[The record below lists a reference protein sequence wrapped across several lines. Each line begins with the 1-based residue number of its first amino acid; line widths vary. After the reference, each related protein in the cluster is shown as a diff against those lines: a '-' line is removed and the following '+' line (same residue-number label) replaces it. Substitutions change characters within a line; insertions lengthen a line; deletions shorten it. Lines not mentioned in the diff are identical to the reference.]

1 MFCSWLSLE
10 RRASQ
15 TIQKEGEGIT
25 MNSTGGSVGTSATTN
40 AILVVV
46 VILLFVVA
54 VSFGTTK
61 RKSLGDLFADLK
73 R

>member
-1 MFCSWLSLE
+1 
-10 RRASQ
+10 
-15 TIQKEGEGIT
+15 

>member
-1 MFCSWLSLE
+1 
-10 RRASQ
+10 
-15 TIQKEGEGIT
+15 
-25 MNSTGGSVGTSATTN
+25 MNSTGGSVGTNATTN

-54 VSFGTTK
+54 VSFGATK